1 MSRQSLGRIRLRFT
15 LIVLCVDGYVLENE
29 VLGTR
34 SRDMYPKVA
43 FRVYI
48 ILAPRK
54 PLRVRLYLITSKY
67 TKKGAKYNL
76 SGLFVLGGEGT
87 APERSVFV
95 ASGVPEFVPKWV
107 ILQ

>member
-1 MSRQSLGRIRLRFT
+1 MIRLGCRCCLPYFYSLPT
-15 LIVLCVDGYVLENE
+15 NGYVPENE

-34 SRDMYPKVA
+34 SWDMYPKRH

-48 ILAPRK
+48 IPAPRM
-54 PLRVRLYLITSKY
+54 PLRICLYLINSKY
-67 TKKGAKYNL
+67 TKNGAKYNL